1 MQKNNFCPLPNKIL
15 VYEETD
21 TISQSIFNSKR
32 HLFATNH
39 TNNKFI
45 NKNKHPQKNFFNSFV
60 YNKCKNIAN
69 NYTYFKYEKYFE
81 KNNYIFF
88 YNNLCKN
95 YNFNLLNK
103 KESLF
108 EKYYPFKDSKTIFP
122 NRSFYYRH
130 HLEFLEKPNL
140 ISNYFNNVEKV
151 YGIKK
156 LIAYQNSKKKD
167 GGMSKIKEEGDE
179 DQKIFDTNVLE
190 QIENYSTSITQA
202 SNNEKMNTITPF
214 EIFRKCEENKRLLQ
228 KEKNGEKINVKNNKD
243 KDNEKDKDVK
253 SFSESGISIFSKNVR
268 DDSLIKMF
276 VKDLSEK
283 PKKFKP
289 EEKKIIS
296 TLLNKKKDVIQKIA
310 KFHKNINSNINPKI
324 NCINKFIKKEVKKE
338 NTISTSTNKKNKKT
352 ILESINQNIF
362 EKNKSKQQSFIKN
375 IKRASSNSKKKL
387 NSNNL
392 NYPSFNLQHQRK
404 IIFNLKKQSYK
415 KKRHTVQLND
425 NIKNN
430 INNMNKKNSNLVSIS
445 INNVDD
451 LLKFFLTPQ
460 NEKKYISKE
469 KEQKLK
475 KPNKK
480 NSALTFVNNVFGN
493 NSQQKNSESEEKY
506 KKIKKSKSPSI
517 RLFLTTKEKNENKK
531 RKSVLYPEQNNSLLM
546 KSMNFTNRKNILRN
560 KHRQNNAVTLSQ
572 NFDSIMKNYIK

>member
-45 NKNKHPQKNFFNSFV
+45 NKNKHPQKNFFNSFD

-352 ILESINQNIF
+352 ILESINQNI
-362 EKNKSKQQSFIKN
+362 
-375 IKRASSNSKKKL
+375 SKKKL

>member
-45 NKNKHPQKNFFNSFV
+45 NKNKHPQKNFFNSFD

-167 GGMSKIKEEGDE
+167 GG
-179 DQKIFDTNVLE
+179 
-190 QIENYSTSITQA
+190 
-202 SNNEKMNTITPF
+202 
-214 EIFRKCEENKRLLQ
+214 
-228 KEKNGEKINVKNNKD
+228 
-243 KDNEKDKDVK
+243 
-253 SFSESGISIFSKNVR
+253 
-268 DDSLIKMF
+268 
-276 VKDLSEK
+276 
-283 PKKFKP
+283 
-289 EEKKIIS
+289 
-296 TLLNKKKDVIQKIA
+296 
-310 KFHKNINSNINPKI
+310 
-324 NCINKFIKKEVKKE
+324 
-338 NTISTSTNKKNKKT
+338 
-352 ILESINQNIF
+352 
-362 EKNKSKQQSFIKN
+362 
-375 IKRASSNSKKKL
+375 
-387 NSNNL
+387 
-392 NYPSFNLQHQRK
+392 
-404 IIFNLKKQSYK
+404 
-415 KKRHTVQLND
+415 
-425 NIKNN
+425 
-430 INNMNKKNSNLVSIS
+430 
-445 INNVDD
+445 
-451 LLKFFLTPQ
+451 
-460 NEKKYISKE
+460 
-469 KEQKLK
+469 
-475 KPNKK
+475 
-480 NSALTFVNNVFGN
+480 
-493 NSQQKNSESEEKY
+493 
-506 KKIKKSKSPSI
+506 
-517 RLFLTTKEKNENKK
+517 
-531 RKSVLYPEQNNSLLM
+531 
-546 KSMNFTNRKNILRN
+546 
-560 KHRQNNAVTLSQ
+560 
-572 NFDSIMKNYIK
+572 